1 MDDFFRTYGFLIVTM
16 VIQAILAL
24 SLYVPLMTGQLSLA
38 SPGFYAL
45 GGYVAALMSTEYF
58 PSDRG
63 LFPIHYLLIEM
74 LVAALLCA
82 SVAAVVGFIAL
93 RLRGIFL
100 ALATIAFVEIIRVSA
115 LNLVDITGGAP
126 GVAAIPQPFST
137 QFGYILITLPVL
149 LLAMLFV
156 YRLEHIR
163 VGRAFIAI
171 REDELAASAIGIN
184 PMFYKVLAFTLGAV
198 LAGIAGAM
206 SAHLFNTWNPSYGTF
221 DGSILILA
229 YVLVGGS
236 RTFLGPVMGALLLT
250 ALPEVLRAAAGIN
263 GLPKW
268 LSDFLLN
275 SRLILFGILIAVGT
289 LFFPQ
294 GIITPEIFRRRRR
307 PPATSSQ
314 PPTIGAQAPV
324 GEVREVR
331 EVRE

>member
-45 GGYVAALMSTEYF
+45 GGYVAAIMSTEFF
-58 PSDRG
+58 PADRG

-74 LVAALLCA
+74 LIAALLCIV
-82 SVAAVVGFIAL
+82 VAAIVGFIAL

-100 ALATIAFVEIIRVSA
+100 ALATIAFVEIIRVTA

-126 GVAAIPQPFST
+126 GIASIPQPFST
-137 QFGYILITLPVL
+137 QFGYILIALPVL

-163 VGRAFIAI
+163 VGRAFIAL

-184 PMFYKVLAFTLGAV
+184 PMGYKVLAFTMGAA

-221 DGSILILA
+221 DSSILILA

-236 RTFLGPVMGALLLT
+236 RTFLGSVLGALLLT

-275 SRLILFGILIAVGT
+275 SRLIIFGVLIAVGT

-294 GIITPEIFRRRRR
+294 GIITPDLFKRRNN
-307 PPATSSQ
+307 PPPVSSQ
-314 PPTIGAQAPV
+314 PSAIGTQSTV
-324 GEVREVR
+324 GEVRK
-331 EVRE
+331 